1 MEKNLGSIIVGTLLV
16 SEEDK
21 FPKCLSKGQE
31 MNLGCSFFNEKKG
44 KDVVDEE
51 GIFRGLLE
59 QILFLGVDLAR
70 IRVI

>member
-1 MEKNLGSIIVGTLLV
+1 
-16 SEEDK
+16 
-21 FPKCLSKGQE
+21 

-70 IRVI
+70 IRVIKQIHWTIVHSHYFGGMS

>member
-1 MEKNLGSIIVGTLLV
+1 
-16 SEEDK
+16 
-21 FPKCLSKGQE
+21 

-70 IRVI
+70 IRVIKQMH